1 MSIGDDSK
9 IVNIRASIIKTTS
22 TDSSRDNNSNSG
34 TAPETAVDPI
44 SSVPASI
51 QPPPTSAPIKSTK
64 DDFSL
69 GYLSGEVDLATSQLQ
84 EDFDKLQNNFQN
96 LLQTLVAE

>member
-34 TAPETAVDPI
+34 IAPETAVDAI
-44 SSVPASI
+44 SSVPASM
-51 QPPPTSAPIKSTK
+51 PPPTSARIKSTK

-69 GYLSGEVDLATSQLQ
+69 
-84 EDFDKLQNNFQN
+84 
-96 LLQTLVAE
+96 